1 MKNSLNSTV
10 KKEANPFKGVWDKYI
25 HGKITLQELHSEVRG
40 RMLNRVSHCRYQE
53 MPPVPAKKTKKNMQ
67 GWAEA
72 CLQRSLENHANRHH
86 LIVLLKDLQNGN
98 LASLPGKKEE
108 IQELLA
114 EYPHPSP
121 RS

>member
-1 MKNSLNSTV
+1 MKNLLNSTV

-40 RMLNRVSHCRYQE
+40 RMLDRVPRYAYQK

-86 LIVLLKDLQNGN
+86 LVILLKDLQNGN
-98 LASLPGKKEE
+98 LASVPGKKEE
-108 IQELLA
+108 IQMLLQ
-114 EYPHPSP
+114 EYPHHSS
-121 RS
+121 RR